1 MRSLL
6 FSLTAMVFSPF
17 HLLGNANEDTITI
30 DFGNNSRIVILV
42 NNQEDLAFLQQYD
55 INKMLSDL
63 SLSIDTADY
72 DVTNLKIEDKTG
84 ARYLKD
90 TTLVASEEG
99 HVENKRSV
107 DDIESLSDI
116 RDRIKE
122 KSSKHKR
129 THRASRGSMNL
140 ELGKNN
146 YLQDGSFPEDDAFHS
161 VKPWGSWYVAIN
173 SSHKFNLLGPLSID
187 WGKGISWYNFK
198 FQNPD
203 ARLVRMDHGAGFM
216 EDPLGLA
223 NIRSKVTVSHLNM
236 SLVPLLDFGRS
247 TRALSRRSHD
257 RFSFSHLASSG
268 FRIGAGGYT
277 GYRVGSYT
285 KYVFR
290 DERRQNVKERGSFYL
305 NNWRYGIRGQM
316 GIGGF
321 DMFFNYDLS
330 PLYRGADSP
339 NLQPF
344 SFGVIF

>member
-1 MRSLL
+1 MKSLI
-6 FSLTAMVFSPF
+6 FSLTVMAFLPF
-17 HLLGNANEDTITI
+17 HLFGNANEDTITI
-30 DFGNNSRIVILV
+30 DFGNNSRIIILV
-42 NNQEDLAFLQQYD
+42 NNQEDLALLRQYD
-55 INKMLSDL
+55 INKMLNDL
-63 SLSIDTADY
+63 SLSIDSADY
-72 DVTNLKIEDKTG
+72 DVAYLKIEDETG
-84 ARYLKD
+84 TRYLKD
-90 TTLVASEEG
+90 TTLVASEERL
-99 HVENKRSV
+99 VEHRRSV
-107 DDIESLSDI
+107 DDMESLSDI
-116 RDRIKE
+116 RDRISE
-122 KSSKHKR
+122 RRSEQKR
-129 THRASRGSMNL
+129 THRVSRRSLNL

-146 YLQDGSFPEDDAFHS
+146 YLQDGSFPEDGAFHS

-173 SSHKFNLLGPLSID
+173 SSHKFNIAGPLSID
-187 WGKGISWYNFK
+187 WGKGVSWYNFK

-203 ARLVRMDHGAGFM
+203 ARLVRMDHGAGFV

-247 TRALSRRSHD
+247 TRTLSRRSRD
-257 RFSFSHLASSG
+257 RFSFSHNASSG
-268 FRIGAGGYT
+268 FRIGAGGYA
-277 GYRVGSYT
+277 GYRVGSFT

-290 DERRQNVKERGSFYL
+290 DDRRQNVKERGSFYL